1 MVGIEQKFQQ
11 LIFRIHSKLSVN
23 DLNELKIKTASE
35 CTIAHYKETIKLL
48 ETMENNPDKTIADFK
63 QAIQDRLEVHE
74 KIIS

>member
-1 MVGIEQKFQQ
+1 MVEIEQKFQQ
-11 LIFRIHSKLSVN
+11 LIFRIHSKLNIN
-23 DLNELKIKTASE
+23 DLNELKINTVSE

-48 ETMENNPDKTIADFK
+48 EIIENNPDKTIADFK